1 MLTRF
6 LLTLVAIVASHY
18 VHASVSPAAERTIR
32 SAIAQANPQATV
44 QSVHESPIPGV
55 YAVVSDGLV
64 LYVAEDGKHLFFQG
78 RLFSIADRTDYAET
92 ILAPARRELI
102 AAELEH
108 AIVYKAPNERHRLT
122 VFTDVECG
130 FCQMFHAKIDDYMKA
145 GITIRYLAFPRG
157 GPGTE
162 GFRKAE
168 AIWCSED
175 RKAALTAAKL
185 KQEVSAPACANDVAS
200 DFALGQRVGVRGTP
214 ALLTEDGRIIGGMLT
229 PEQALEALKAP
240 R

>member
-1 MLTRF
+1 MISRYS
-6 LLTLVAIVASHY
+6 LLLFAVLVPSSIL
-18 VHASVSPAAERTIR
+18 ASVSLTADRTVR
-32 SAIAQANPQATV
+32 AAIAQANPQASV

-55 YAVVSDGLV
+55 YAVVSDGEV

-78 RLFSIADRTDYAET
+78 RLFSIADRTDFAET
-92 ILAPARRELI
+92 ILAPARRELV

-122 VFTDVECG
+122 VFTDVTCG
-130 FCQMFHAKIDDYMKA
+130 FCQMFHAKIEDYMKA

-157 GPGTE
+157 GPGSD

-185 KQEVSAPACANDVAS
+185 KQDVSAPACANDVAG

-214 ALLTEDGRIIGGMLT
+214 AIITDDGRIIGGMLT

>member
-1 MLTRF
+1 MIRS
-6 LLTLVAIVASHY
+6 LLIAVFAICSASS
-18 VHASVSPAAERTIR
+18 ADAVSQATDRTIR
-32 SAIAQANPQATV
+32 DTIAKANPQATV

-55 YAVVSDGLV
+55 YAVVSDGEV

-78 RLFSIADRTDYAET
+78 RLFSIADRSDFAET
-92 ILAPARRELI
+92 ILAPARRELV

-122 VFTDVECG
+122 VFTDVTCG
-130 FCQMFHAKIDDYMKA
+130 FCQMFHAKIEDYMKA

-157 GPGTE
+157 GPGSD

-185 KQEVSAPACANDVAS
+185 KQDVSAPACANDVAG

-214 ALLTEDGRIIGGMLT
+214 AIITDDGRIIGGMLT